1 MKTIIPKHIGIILD
15 GNRRWA
21 KEKKLSTFQGHKK
34 GFENLK
40 EIANYAFDSGVEIL
54 TVYAFS
60 TENWKR
66 AKKEVDYLIKLFQIL
81 VEEEAKI
88 LKDKGVQLK
97 ILGDTTKFNKELQ
110 NGIDNAIKLTKS
122 GKNGILNVCLNY
134 GGREEIV
141 NAIKNIVK
149 DKIKIDK
156 INTKLINKYL
166 YTKGQEDPDMIIRTS
181 GELRLS
187 GFLTWQGVYSE
198 LYFPKKHW
206 PDFKNKDQD
215 KALAEYSK
223 RKRRFGGN

>member
-1 MKTIIPKHIGIILD
+1 MKKIIPEHIGIILD

-21 KEKKLSTFQGHKK
+21 KKRNLDTFRGHKA

-40 EIANYAFDSGVEIL
+40 KIANHAFDKGVKIL
-54 TVYAFS
+54 TVFAFS

-66 AKKEVDYLIKLFQIL
+66 TKKEVNYLMSIFKIL
-81 VEEEAKI
+81 VEEEALE
-88 LKDKGVQLK
+88 LKEKGVQLR
-97 ILGDTTKFNKELQ
+97 ILGDINRFDKELKE
-110 NGIDNAIKLTKS
+110 GIIKATKLTKN
-122 GKNGILNVCLNY
+122 GKDGTLNVCLNY
-134 GGREEIV
+134 GGREELIT
-141 NAIKNIVK
+141 AIRGIIK
-149 DKIKIDK
+149 DKIPQKK
-156 INTKLINKYL
+156 INNKLINKYL
-166 YTKGQEDPDMIIRTS
+166 YTKNQIDPELIIRTS

-206 PDFKNKDQD
+206 PDFKNKDLD

>member
-21 KEKKLSTFQGHKK
+21 KKRKLTTFEGHKK

-40 EIANYAFDSGVEIL
+40 KIANHVFDNGVEIL

-66 AKKEVDYLIKLFQIL
+66 AKKEVDYLMELFQIL
-81 VEEEAKI
+81 VEEEAEV
-88 LKDKGVQLK
+88 LKDKGVQLR
-97 ILGDTTKFNKELQ
+97 ILGDTTKFNKKLQ
-110 NGIDNAIKLTKS
+110 NGINHAIKLTKK
-122 GKNGILNVCLNY
+122 GKKGILNVCLNY
-134 GGREEIV
+134 GGREEII
-141 NAIKNIVK
+141 NGIKNIIK
-149 DKIKIDK
+149 DKIKINK
-156 INTKLINKYL
+156 INTKLISKYL

-206 PDFKNKDQD
+206 PDFKIKDLD
-215 KALAEYSK
+215 NAIIEYNK